1 MTEIAILPLALTVML
16 GPQILVGMLLIMRK
30 DAIKSSLVYTL
41 SIVSTLILTTFIYY
55 SLIQN
60 TGLHNASV
68 GGRPVLKHLL
78 ILLFIVLIIRSI
90 VHRNKITEPPKWMK
104 GISSASMG
112 EIFIIGL
119 CLIAFM
125 PTDIIVAFSVGKILN
140 SESGSFYDAFPF
152 FGAVLLISI
161 LPLTIYFSLGRSKR
175 SAYLENV
182 NNWLNTHGYL
192 INVVVMVFFIF
203 LML

>member
-1 MTEIAILPLALTVML
+1 ML

-30 DAIKSSLVYTL
+30 DAIKSSLIYTS
-41 SIVSTLILTTFIYY
+41 SIVSTLILTTYIYY

-60 TGLHNASV
+60 TNLHNASI

-90 VHRNKITEPPKWMK
+90 IHRNKITEPPQWMQ
-104 GISSASMG
+104 GISSASIL

-140 SESGSFYDAFPF
+140 SESSSFTDAIPF
-152 FGAVLLISI
+152 FGAVLLISL
-161 LPLTIYFSLGRSKR
+161 LPLIIYLFIGGSKR
-175 SAYLENV
+175 AIYLENA

-192 INVVVMVFFIF
+192 INVVVMAFFIF